1 MKPRILIVDDEPL
14 NLTTMEA
21 FLADEGYELSF
32 AENGIDACAKAEI
45 EAPDLILLDVMM
57 PEMDGF
63 EVTRRIRADARIG
76 RVPIILVTAL
86 DDVGSRLEG
95 LRAGADDFLTKPC
108 RREEIRARVRTV
120 ASLNRFRS
128 IAEQRERFERL
139 FELSPDA
146 ILLVDAGDAVIA
158 ANERAKQTWS
168 SGPTLDD
175 SAGQEAV
182 EIRSAIREARA
193 GYPCKPREV
202 RVQTAAGEKIFRVRG
217 TTVLDGGKKLVMLV
231 FDDVTAEVAARDELM
246 RLNRDLEDI
255 VRARTRQLEGANA
268 LLMSYA
274 NFVSHDLRSPLTVMK
289 GYLSLLQEGVV
300 PLNEEAKPMVGH
312 AYGATVIMQELI
324 ENILQLAQDEHDGD
338 AALSDRSVDPTPVLQ
353 RLVMRLRDLFP
364 RPKPHFEIGALP
376 VVGVSA
382 VVVERIFYN
391 LIANALKYSA
401 QRPEPRIAI
410 GGMYRAEKPV
420 LFVRD
425 NGVGFDARQVDRLF
439 QEFSRLESAKGS
451 DGLGLGLSLVARL
464 VRSQGGEIWAESQI
478 GQGATFYVQFP
489 CPKRAGV
496 LAGAPS
502 IAKTLP

>member
-14 NLTTMEA
+14 NITTMEA
-21 FLADEGYELSF
+21 FLAGEGYELSF
-32 AENGIDACAKAEI
+32 AENGVDACAKAEI
-45 EAPDLILLDVMM
+45 ESPDLILLDVMM

-63 EVTRRIRADARIG
+63 AVTRRIRADPRIG

-86 DDVGSRLEG
+86 DDVASRLEG

-146 ILLVDAGDAVIA
+146 VLLVDASDTVIA
-158 ANERAKQTWS
+158 VNERAKLTWS
-168 SGPTLDD
+168 EMPTITGCD
-175 SAGQEAV
+175 SAAAS
-182 EIRSAIREARA
+182 EIQQTL
-193 GYPCKPREV
+193 REV
-202 RVQTAAGEKIFRVRG
+202 REGLPGKTREIRMAASTGEKIFRVRG
-217 TTVLDGGKKLVMLV
+217 TTVPDGARRLAMLV
-231 FDDVTAEVAARDELM
+231 FDDVTSEVAAREALV
-246 RLNRDLEDI
+246 RLNHGLEDM
-255 VRARTRQLEGANA
+255 VRARTRQLEEANA

-289 GYLSLLQEGVV
+289 GYLSLLQEGAV
-300 PLNEEAKPMVGH
+300 PLNDEARPMVGH

-338 AALSDRSVDPTPVLQ
+338 AALSERSVDPTPVLR
-353 RLVMRLRDLFP
+353 RLVTRLGEIFP
-364 RPKPHFEIGALP
+364 RPKPRFEIGALP
-376 VVGVSA
+376 AVGVSG

-401 QRPEPRIAI
+401 QRPEPRIEI
-410 GGMYRAEKPV
+410 GGMHRAGKPV

-425 NGVGFDARQVDRLF
+425 NGVGFDARQVDQLF
-439 QEFSRLESAKGS
+439 REFSRLETAKGS

-464 VRSQGGEIWAESQI
+464 VRNKGGQIWAESAV
-478 GQGATFYVQFP
+478 GQGATFFVEFP
-489 CPKRAGV
+489 SPAQGRASTQEPV
-496 LAGAPS
+496 VAGKSP
-502 IAKTLP
+502 